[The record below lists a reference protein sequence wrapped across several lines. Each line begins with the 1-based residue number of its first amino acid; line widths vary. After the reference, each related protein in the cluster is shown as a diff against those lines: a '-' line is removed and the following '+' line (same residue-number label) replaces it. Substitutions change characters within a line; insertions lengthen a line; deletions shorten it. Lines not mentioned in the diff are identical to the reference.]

1 MGKIQV
7 MSRDLAN
14 RIAAGEVIERPAS
27 VVKELVEN
35 AIDAGAKTVFIQ
47 IERAGNRLI
56 QVRDDGCGM
65 SAEDALLALQ
75 PHGTSK
81 LRDISDLDNILTL
94 GFRGE
99 ALPSIASVSKF
110 TLRTREKGAD
120 IGTKISYLP
129 GGESEGMPDGGPAG
143 TVVEVRDL
151 FYNTPARRKFLKS
164 AATEEHH
171 IEEAV
176 LTLALGHPE
185 VGFELRLDSRTAFV
199 LAANSSP
206 EVRIRELFGKNF
218 AANMLKINHR
228 ENNLHLTGF
237 VGSPGFT
244 RPSRKEQRIFINS
257 RAVESPAIYRG
268 IRDGFGTLAPESG
281 RFPPAVIY
289 LDMDPSEL
297 DVNVHPAKREVRF
310 RSEFAVT
317 RAVCAAVAN
326 ALRGMAENQG
336 IEQEDLSDFPLS
348 GKIPA
353 ASILEAAMVHYHVS
367 EKNQPSLSDE
377 IFEEKRIPEVPE
389 TTFVPV
395 PFPEE
400 PVPEEPVQIEAAPV
414 ENPPSKTENSGRQFL
429 TDRPAGLAPY
439 EPRMRIP
446 ETPVFGGNWP
456 ETVLGVWD
464 STYILCS
471 GKEGL
476 MLVDQHA
483 AHERILFEQ
492 IVAASEKG
500 NVPAQKLLL
509 PKLLELPRSQVG
521 FLLNHRELFAGR
533 GFDIESAG
541 GNSVMVNSVPASF
554 SDCRSPEEIVPEMLA
569 ELLERN
575 ELRHGAVDLN
585 AAARA
590 ACKAAIKAHDEKS
603 IPELEKLL
611 RDLRACRQGTLCPH
625 GRPTMI
631 TLSRLEIERRFGRR

>member
-35 AIDAGAKTVFIQ
+35 SIDANARRIFIQ
-47 IERAGNRLI
+47 IERAGTRLI

-65 SAEDALLALQ
+65 SEEDALLSLQ

-81 LRDISDLDNILTL
+81 LKDISDLDNILTL

-99 ALPSIASVSKF
+99 ALPSIASVSRF
-110 TLRTREKGAD
+110 TLKTREKDAAS
-120 IGTKISYLP
+120 GTKISYA
-129 GGESEGMPDGGPAG
+129 PDGSVSGEPDGSPAG
-143 TVVEVRDL
+143 TTVEVRDL
-151 FYNTPARRKFLKS
+151 FYNTPARKKFLKS
-164 AATEEHH
+164 PATEEHH

-185 VGFELRLDSRTAFV
+185 TGFELRIDNRVAFI
-199 LAANSSP
+199 LAADSSL

-228 ENNLHLTGF
+228 ENNLHITGF
-237 VGSPGFT
+237 IGSPGFT

-257 RAVESPAIYRG
+257 RAVESPAVYRG

-281 RFPPAVIY
+281 RFPPTVIC

-317 RAVCAAVAN
+317 RAVASAVGN
-326 ALRGMAENQG
+326 ALRGMALPVE
-336 IEQEDLSDFPLS
+336 EEDFSSMPLS
-348 GKIPA
+348 GKVPID
-353 ASILEAAMVHYHVS
+353 SILDAAMVHYHTKNDLQPTLESSVFEERNPGENTFVDNRIPVTESSPES
-367 EKNQPSLSDE
+367 EKT
-377 IFEEKRIPEVPE
+377 VPE
-389 TTFVPV
+389 GEETPV
-395 PFPEE
+395 AHVF
-400 PVPEEPVQIEAAPV
+400 Q
-414 ENPPSKTENSGRQFL
+414 L
-429 TDRPAGLAPY
+429 TDRDSSQAPY
-439 EPRMRIP
+439 APRMNIP
-446 ETPVFGGNWP
+446 ETPVFGGDWP
-456 ETVLGVWD
+456 ETVLGVYD
-464 STYILCS
+464 NTYILCS

-476 MLVDQHA
+476 MLIDQHA

-492 IVAASEKG
+492 IVDAAEKG

-509 PKLLELPRSQVG
+509 PKTLELPRSQIG
-521 FLLNHRELFAGR
+521 YLLNHQELFAGL

-541 GNSVMVNSVPASF
+541 GNTVLINSVPASF
-554 SDCRSPEEIVPEMLA
+554 SDCRTPEEIVPEMLA
-569 ELLERN
+569 ELLERS
-575 ELRHGAVDLN
+575 EIRHGAADLA

-590 ACKAAIKAHDEKS
+590 ACKAAVKAHEAKTR
-603 IPELEKLL
+603 PELEKLL

-631 TLSRLEIERRFGRR
+631 TLSRLELERRFGRR

>member
-35 AIDAGAKTVFIQ
+35 SIDANARRIFIQ
-47 IERAGNRLI
+47 IERAGTRLI

-65 SAEDALLALQ
+65 SEEDALLSLQ

-81 LRDISDLDNILTL
+81 LKDISDLDNILTL

-99 ALPSIASVSKF
+99 ALPSIASVSRF
-110 TLRTREKGAD
+110 TLKTREKDAAS
-120 IGTKISYLP
+120 GTKISYA
-129 GGESEGMPDGGPAG
+129 PDGSVSGEPDGSPAG
-143 TVVEVRDL
+143 TTVEVRDL
-151 FYNTPARRKFLKS
+151 FYNTPARKKFLKS
-164 AATEEHH
+164 PATEEHH

-185 VGFELRLDSRTAFV
+185 TGFELRIDNRVAFI
-199 LAANSSP
+199 LAADSSL

-228 ENNLHLTGF
+228 ENNLHITGF
-237 VGSPGFT
+237 IGSPGFT

-257 RAVESPAIYRG
+257 RAVESPAVYRG

-281 RFPPAVIY
+281 RFPPAVIC

-317 RAVCAAVAN
+317 RAVASAVGN
-326 ALRGMAENQG
+326 ALRGMALPVE
-336 IEQEDLSDFPLS
+336 EEDFSSMPLS
-348 GKIPA
+348 GKVPID
-353 ASILEAAMVHYHVS
+353 SILDAAMVHYHTKNDLQPTLESSVFEERNPGENTFVDNRIPVTESSPES
-367 EKNQPSLSDE
+367 EKT
-377 IFEEKRIPEVPE
+377 VPE
-389 TTFVPV
+389 GEETPV
-395 PFPEE
+395 AHVF
-400 PVPEEPVQIEAAPV
+400 Q
-414 ENPPSKTENSGRQFL
+414 L
-429 TDRPAGLAPY
+429 TDRDSSQAPY
-439 EPRMRIP
+439 APRMNIP
-446 ETPVFGGNWP
+446 ETPVFGGDWP
-456 ETVLGVWD
+456 ETVLGVYD
-464 STYILCS
+464 NTYILCS

-476 MLVDQHA
+476 MLIDQHA

-492 IVAASEKG
+492 IVDAAEKG

-509 PKLLELPRSQVG
+509 PKTLELPRSQIG
-521 FLLNHRELFAGR
+521 YLLNHQELFAGL

-541 GNSVMVNSVPASF
+541 GNTVLINSVPASF
-554 SDCRSPEEIVPEMLA
+554 SDCRTPEEIVPEMLA
-569 ELLERN
+569 ELLERS
-575 ELRHGAVDLN
+575 EIRHGAADLA

-590 ACKAAIKAHDEKS
+590 ACKAAVKAHEAKTR
-603 IPELEKLL
+603 PELEKLL

-631 TLSRLEIERRFGRR
+631 TLSRLELERRFGRR

>member
-35 AIDAGAKTVFIQ
+35 AIDAGAKRVFIQ
-47 IERAGNRLI
+47 IERAGTRLI

-65 SAEDALLALQ
+65 SEEDALLSLQ

-81 LRDISDLDNILTL
+81 LKDISDLDNILTL

-99 ALPSIASVSKF
+99 ALPSIASVSRF
-110 TLRTREKGAD
+110 TLKTREKEAAL
-120 IGTKISYLP
+120 GTKISYA
-129 GGESEGMPDGGPAG
+129 PDGSVSGEPDGSPAG
-143 TVVEVRDL
+143 TTVEVRDL
-151 FYNTPARRKFLKS
+151 FYNTPARKKFLKS
-164 AATEEHH
+164 PATEEHH

-185 VGFELRLDSRTAFV
+185 TGFELRIDNRVAFI
-199 LAANSSP
+199 LAADSSL

-228 ENNLHLTGF
+228 ENNLHITGF

-257 RAVESPAIYRG
+257 RAVESPAVYRG

-281 RFPPAVIY
+281 RFPPAVIC

-310 RSEFAVT
+310 RSEFTVT
-317 RAVCAAVAN
+317 RAVAAAVGN
-326 ALRGMAENQG
+326 ALRGMALPVEK
-336 IEQEDLSDFPLS
+336 EDFSSLPLS
-348 GKIPA
+348 GKIPIDN
-353 ASILEAAMVHYHVS
+353 ILDAAMVHYHA
-367 EKNQPSLSDE
+367 KNDVQPTLASSV
-377 IFEEKRIPEVPE
+377 FEESKPEEDDFADSPVPVVEPLPE
-389 TTFVPV
+389 TSVQMLDKSNDSQDFPV
-395 PFPEE
+395 L
-400 PVPEEPVQIEAAPV
+400 Q
-414 ENPPSKTENSGRQFL
+414 L
-429 TDRPAGLAPY
+429 TDRDSTQAPY
-439 EPRMRIP
+439 APRMNIP
-446 ETPVFGGNWP
+446 ETPVFGGDWP
-456 ETVLGVWD
+456 ETVLGVYD
-464 STYILCS
+464 NTYILCS

-476 MLVDQHA
+476 MLIDQHA

-492 IVAASEKG
+492 IVAAAEKG

-509 PKLLELPRSQVG
+509 PKTLELPRSQIG
-521 FLLNHRELFAGR
+521 YLLNHQELFSGL

-541 GNSVMVNSVPASF
+541 GNTVLINSVPASF
-554 SDCRSPEEIVPEMLA
+554 SDCRPPEEIVPEMLS
-569 ELLERN
+569 ELLERS
-575 ELRHGAVDLN
+575 EISHGAADLA

-590 ACKAAIKAHDEKS
+590 ACKAAVKAHEAKTL
-603 IPELEKLL
+603 PELEKLL
-611 RDLRACRQGTLCPH
+611 HDLRACRQGTLCPH

-631 TLSRLEIERRFGRR
+631 TLSRLELERRFGRR

>member
-35 AIDAGAKTVFIQ
+35 SIDANARRIFIQ
-47 IERAGNRLI
+47 IERAGTRLI

-65 SAEDALLALQ
+65 SEEDALLSLQ

-81 LRDISDLDNILTL
+81 LKDISDLDNILTL

-99 ALPSIASVSKF
+99 ALPSIASVSRF
-110 TLRTREKGAD
+110 TLKTREKDAAS
-120 IGTKISYLP
+120 GTKISYA
-129 GGESEGMPDGGPAG
+129 PDGSVSGEPDGSPAG
-143 TVVEVRDL
+143 TTVEVRDL
-151 FYNTPARRKFLKS
+151 FYNTPARKKFLKS
-164 AATEEHH
+164 PATEEHH

-185 VGFELRLDSRTAFV
+185 TGFELRIDNRVAFI
-199 LAANSSP
+199 LAADSSL

-228 ENNLHLTGF
+228 ENNLHITGLI
-237 VGSPGFT
+237 GSPGFT

-257 RAVESPAIYRG
+257 RAVESPAVYRG

-281 RFPPAVIY
+281 RFPPAVIC

-317 RAVCAAVAN
+317 RAVASAVGN
-326 ALRGMAENQG
+326 ALRGMALPVE
-336 IEQEDLSDFPLS
+336 EEDFSSMPLS
-348 GKIPA
+348 GKVPID
-353 ASILEAAMVHYHVS
+353 SILDAAMVHYHTKNDLQPTLESSVFEERNPGENTFVDNRIPVTESSPES
-367 EKNQPSLSDE
+367 EKT
-377 IFEEKRIPEVPE
+377 VPE
-389 TTFVPV
+389 GEETPV
-395 PFPEE
+395 AHVF
-400 PVPEEPVQIEAAPV
+400 Q
-414 ENPPSKTENSGRQFL
+414 L
-429 TDRPAGLAPY
+429 TDRDSSQAPY
-439 EPRMRIP
+439 APRMNIP
-446 ETPVFGGNWP
+446 ETPVFGGDWP
-456 ETVLGVWD
+456 ETVLGVYD
-464 STYILCS
+464 NTYILCS

-476 MLVDQHA
+476 MLIDQHA

-492 IVAASEKG
+492 IVDAAEKG

-509 PKLLELPRSQVG
+509 PKTLELPRSQIG
-521 FLLNHRELFAGR
+521 YLLNHQELFAGL

-541 GNSVMVNSVPASF
+541 GNTVLINSVPASF
-554 SDCRSPEEIVPEMLA
+554 SDCRTPEEIVPEMLA
-569 ELLERN
+569 ELLERS
-575 ELRHGAVDLN
+575 EIRHGAADLA

-590 ACKAAIKAHDEKS
+590 ACKAAVKAHEAKTR
-603 IPELEKLL
+603 PELEKLL

-631 TLSRLEIERRFGRR
+631 TLSRLELERRFGRR

>member
-35 AIDAGAKTVFIQ
+35 AIDAGAERVFIQ
-47 IERAGNRLI
+47 IERAGTRLI
-56 QVRDDGCGM
+56 QVRDNGCGM
-65 SAEDALLALQ
+65 SEEDALLSLQ

-81 LRDISDLDNILTL
+81 LKDISDLDNILTL

-99 ALPSIASVSKF
+99 ALPSIASVSRF
-110 TLRTREKGAD
+110 TLKTREKEAAL
-120 IGTKISYLP
+120 GTKISYA
-129 GGESEGMPDGGPAG
+129 PDGSVSGEPDGSPAG
-143 TVVEVRDL
+143 TTVEVRDL
-151 FYNTPARRKFLKS
+151 FYNTPARKKFLKS
-164 AATEEHH
+164 PATEEHH

-185 VGFELRLDSRTAFV
+185 MGFELRIDNRVAFI
-199 LAANSSP
+199 LAADSSL

-218 AANMLKINHR
+218 AANMLKIDHR
-228 ENNLHLTGF
+228 ENNLHITGF

-257 RAVESPAIYRG
+257 RAVESPAVYRG

-281 RFPPAVIY
+281 RFPPAVIC

-317 RAVCAAVAN
+317 RAVASAVGN
-326 ALRGMAENQG
+326 ALRGMALPVE
-336 IEQEDLSDFPLS
+336 EEDFSSMPLS
-348 GKIPA
+348 GKVPID
-353 ASILEAAMVHYHVS
+353 SILDAAMVHYHA
-367 EKNQPSLSDE
+367 KNDLQPTLESSV
-377 IFEEKRIPEVPE
+377 FEESKPEENNFPDDSSIVTQPLPE
-389 TTFVPV
+389 TSAQVLDKSNETQEFSVLH
-395 PFPEE
+395 
-400 PVPEEPVQIEAAPV
+400 
-414 ENPPSKTENSGRQFL
+414 L
-429 TDRPAGLAPY
+429 TDRDSTQAPY
-439 EPRMRIP
+439 APRMNIP
-446 ETPVFGGNWP
+446 ETPVFGGDWP
-456 ETVLGVWD
+456 ETVLGVYD
-464 STYILCS
+464 NTYILCS

-476 MLVDQHA
+476 MLIDQHA

-492 IVAASEKG
+492 IVAAAEKG

-509 PKLLELPRSQVG
+509 PKTLELPRSQIG
-521 FLLNHRELFAGR
+521 YLLNHQELFSGL

-541 GNSVMVNSVPASF
+541 GNTILINSVPASF
-554 SDCRSPEEIVPEMLA
+554 SDCRTPEEIVPEMLS
-569 ELLERN
+569 ELLERS
-575 ELRHGAVDLN
+575 EIRHGAADLA

-590 ACKAAIKAHDEKS
+590 ACKAAVKAHEAKTM
-603 IPELEKLL
+603 PELEKLL
-611 RDLRACRQGTLCPH
+611 HDLRACRQGTLCPH

-631 TLSRLEIERRFGRR
+631 TLSRLELERRFGRR

>member
-35 AIDAGAKTVFIQ
+35 SIDANARRIFIQ
-47 IERAGNRLI
+47 IERAGTRLI

-65 SAEDALLALQ
+65 SEEDALLSLQ

-81 LRDISDLDNILTL
+81 LKDISDLDNILTL

-99 ALPSIASVSKF
+99 ALPSIASVSRF
-110 TLRTREKGAD
+110 TLKTREKDAAS
-120 IGTKISYLP
+120 GTKISYA
-129 GGESEGMPDGGPAG
+129 PDGSVSGEPDGSPAG
-143 TVVEVRDL
+143 TTVEVRDL
-151 FYNTPARRKFLKS
+151 FYNTPARKKFLKS
-164 AATEEHH
+164 PATEEHH

-185 VGFELRLDSRTAFV
+185 IGFELRIDNRVAFI
-199 LAANSSP
+199 LAADSSL

-228 ENNLHLTGF
+228 ENNLHITGF
-237 VGSPGFT
+237 IGSPGFT

-257 RAVESPAIYRG
+257 RAVESPAVYRG

-281 RFPPAVIY
+281 RFPPAVIC

-317 RAVCAAVAN
+317 RAVASAVGN
-326 ALRGMAENQG
+326 ALRGMALPVE
-336 IEQEDLSDFPLS
+336 EEDFSSMPLS
-348 GKIPA
+348 GKVPID
-353 ASILEAAMVHYHVS
+353 SILDAAMVHYHTKNDLQPTLESSVFEERNPGENTFVDNRIPVTESSPES
-367 EKNQPSLSDE
+367 EKT
-377 IFEEKRIPEVPE
+377 VPE
-389 TTFVPV
+389 GEETPV
-395 PFPEE
+395 AHVF
-400 PVPEEPVQIEAAPV
+400 Q
-414 ENPPSKTENSGRQFL
+414 L
-429 TDRPAGLAPY
+429 TDRDSSQAPY
-439 EPRMRIP
+439 APRMNIP
-446 ETPVFGGNWP
+446 ETPVFGGDWP
-456 ETVLGVWD
+456 ETVLGVYD
-464 STYILCS
+464 NTYILCA
-471 GKEGL
+471 GKDAL
-476 MLVDQHA
+476 MLIDQHA

-492 IVAASEKG
+492 IVAAAEKG

-509 PKLLELPRSQVG
+509 PKTLELPRSQIG
-521 FLLNHRELFAGR
+521 YLLNHQELFAGL

-541 GNSVMVNSVPASF
+541 GNTVLINSVPASF
-554 SDCRSPEEIVPEMLA
+554 SDCRTPEEIVPEMLA
-569 ELLERN
+569 ELLERS
-575 ELRHGAVDLN
+575 EIRHGAADLA

-590 ACKAAIKAHDEKS
+590 ACKAAVKAHEAKTL
-603 IPELEKLL
+603 PELEKLL

-631 TLSRLEIERRFGRR
+631 TLSRLELERRFGRR

>member
-35 AIDAGAKTVFIQ
+35 AIDAGAKRVFIQ
-47 IERAGNRLI
+47 IERAGTRLI

-65 SAEDALLALQ
+65 SEEDALLSLQ

-81 LRDISDLDNILTL
+81 LKDISDLDNILTL

-99 ALPSIASVSKF
+99 ALPSIASVSRF
-110 TLRTREKGAD
+110 TLKTREKEAAL
-120 IGTKISYLP
+120 GTKIAYA
-129 GGESEGMPDGGPAG
+129 PDGSVSGEPDGSPAG
-143 TVVEVRDL
+143 TTVEVRDL
-151 FYNTPARRKFLKS
+151 FYNTPARKKFLKS
-164 AATEEHH
+164 PATEEHH

-185 VGFELRLDSRTAFV
+185 TGFELRIDNRVAFI
-199 LAANSSP
+199 LAADSSL

-218 AANMLKINHR
+218 AANMLKIDHR
-228 ENNLHLTGF
+228 ENNLHITGF

-257 RAVESPAIYRG
+257 RAVESPAVYRG

-281 RFPPAVIY
+281 RFPPAVIC

-317 RAVCAAVAN
+317 RAVASAVGN
-326 ALRGMAENQG
+326 ALRGMALPAE
-336 IEQEDLSDFPLS
+336 EEDFSSMPLS
-348 GKIPA
+348 GKVPLNN
-353 ASILEAAMVHYHVS
+353 ILDAAMVHYHA
-367 EKNQPSLSDE
+367 KNDIQPTLESSV
-377 IFEEKRIPEVPE
+377 FEESTPTESDSAEYPEPVVVSVPE
-389 TTFVPV
+389 IS
-395 PFPEE
+395 
-400 PVPEEPVQIEAAPV
+400 VQSFDDSDDLRDLSILH
-414 ENPPSKTENSGRQFL
+414 L
-429 TDRPAGLAPY
+429 TDRDSSQAPY
-439 EPRMRIP
+439 APRMNIP
-446 ETPVFGGNWP
+446 ETPVFGGDWP
-456 ETVLGVWD
+456 ETVLGVYD
-464 STYILCS
+464 NTYILCS

-476 MLVDQHA
+476 MLIDQHA

-492 IVAASEKG
+492 IVAAAEKG

-509 PKLLELPRSQVG
+509 PKTLELPRSQVG
-521 FLLNHRELFAGR
+521 YLLNHQELFAGL

-541 GNSVMVNSVPASF
+541 GNTVLINSVPASF

-569 ELLERN
+569 ELLERS
-575 ELRHGAVDLN
+575 EIRHGAADLA

-590 ACKAAIKAHDEKS
+590 ACKAAVKAHEAKTL
-603 IPELEKLL
+603 PELEKLL
-611 RDLRACRQGTLCPH
+611 HDLRACRQGTLCPH

-631 TLSRLEIERRFGRR
+631 TLSRLELERRFGRR